1 MNVFRR
7 AVWFDGR
14 YFAMPL
20 DRGVGSWLVG
30 VMPG

>member
-1 MNVFRR
+1 MYVFQK

-20 DRGVGSWLVG
+20 DVWFGSWLVG
-30 VMPG
+30 VPPG